1 MRYYISSEHK
11 KAFDSI
17 YSLYSEGG
25 ALFGED
31 NDVRAVRER
40 GKDVIITA
48 AGNCF
53 YYDDGAEG
61 FSDSDARQSMNTDG
75 ASWFAALR
83 SERTSENSSADWTG
97 LIERVSKEYHKRY
110 SLLEF
115 KQSDVRSSSEED
127 EVKRKLENVAGV
139 LFPGR
144 DVRVVPMQENRA
156 HDVYG
161 VTFLAGLSAVGE
173 SVPVLCKMYFRGE
186 TVSGQT
192 ILHRIGGEEAAQ
204 IDKNIISNIG
214 DDGGEVTDSGSIASE
229 MIDKVLGEL
238 DIVLQ
243 GGEAADYIV
252 PAGAPDEQVLKD
264 MVKNGPHGIVIIT
277 CKSVKVL
284 GISHVRWS
292 DAMYDIKLDGKQ
304 ALFATTGLSGAVNII
319 CRNCNKTIVDAN
331 KIVLTEQGKERTVT
345 IDPTVNGLRLSDAD
359 AEALASKVMRE
370 HLIEKEC
377 RIVARGDQK
386 CSRIVCAGQLISL
399 QDSTN
404 RRLQLCKDCPHEE
417 CAFRTSSGGLA
428 PTRDLAFVRDGMTLI
443 NKDDV
448 KICRCCGRKFAS
460 LDDEGFCKFCS
471 DASSAARQGIKAAN
485 EKVREAAKRAKRKY
499 MKFSSVL
506 PLKDRIAGI
515 AKGKFCFEAEELLLF
530 AVGKEWYV
538 FDKSSA
544 KEKGYIAQPERV
556 SDRRSLTSGK
566 SREES
571 K

>member
-31 NDVRAVRER
+31 NDVRADREG
-40 GKDVIITA
+40 GKAVIITA
-48 AGNCF
+48 AGNRF

-127 EVKRKLENVAGV
+127 EVKRKLENVTRV

-192 ILHRIGGEEAAQ
+192 ILHWIGGEEAAQ

-264 MVKNGPHGIVIIT
+264 MVKNGPHDIVIIT

-292 DAMYDIKLDGKQ
+292 DAMHDIKLDGKQ

-331 KIVLTEQGKERTVT
+331 KIVVTEQGKERTVT
-345 IDPTVNGLRLSDAD
+345 IDPTVNGLRLSGAD

-448 KICRCCGRKFAS
+448 KTCRCCGRKFAS

>member
-1 MRYYISSEHK
+1 MEYYISSEHK

-31 NDVRAVRER
+31 NYVSAGREG
-40 GKDVIITA
+40 GKAVIITA
-48 AGNCF
+48 AGNRF

-115 KQSDVRSSSEED
+115 KQRDVRSSSEED
-127 EVKRKLENVAGV
+127 EVKRKLENVVGV

-192 ILHRIGGEEAAQ
+192 ILHWIGGEEAAQ

-428 PTRDLAFVRDGMTLI
+428 PTRDLAFVRDCMTLI

-448 KICRCCGRKFAS
+448 KTCRCCGRKFAS
-460 LDDEGFCKFCS
+460 LDKEGFCRFCG
-471 DASSAARQGIKAAN
+471 DASSVARQGIKAAN